1 MFSKFQSFL
10 EKFVGPVAQKMSES
24 KTIQALTN
32 GMMAVLPVSLGVAF
46 IAIVGNFPIE
56 AWQNFLWN
64 IGLGQV
70 IQDTINITSGLYA
83 IYIVCTI
90 AYETAKIED
99 ENPVTCT
106 ILSLAFF
113 LILAP
118 QIQMDIGGGEFI
130 PVLQTSSIG
139 SDGIFVGM
147 IVAIAVTRFYAY
159 LMKKNLKIKL
169 PESVPTMVTDSL
181 SPTFVAM
188 IIFVI
193 AFALKAVLSMTA
205 FGDAM
210 TFVNTMITQPITAV
224 GVTPLS
230 VVLIFTFANLLWF
243 FGIHPSAIINI
254 FYAIAAPV
262 LIANVN
268 AFLAGE
274 PLPYLEVLF
283 MLSIIM
289 VGGTGNTIGLAINML
304 FAKSERFKALNK
316 VSFVPSIFNINEPLI
331 FGVPVMLNPIFFIPL
346 MLSTAVGG
354 IIVHLF
360 YKIGFLSYINPTVE
374 LPWVT
379 PPVIVEWFVG
389 GFKFAAVIAVVVVAL
404 TLLYLPFFKMADK
417 NALKEE
423 EELKK
428 VNHKSADENAV
439 KQEVR
444 A

>member
-1 MFSKFQSFL
+1 MFSKIQSFL
-10 EKFVGPVAQKMSES
+10 EKFVGPIAQKMADSRL
-24 KTIQALTN
+24 IQSLTN

-56 AWQNFLWN
+56 AWQDFLWN

-83 IYIVCTI
+83 VYIVCTI
-90 AYETAKIED
+90 AYETAKIEE
-99 ENPVTCT
+99 ENPITCV

-118 QIQMDIGGGEFI
+118 QIQMDIGGGEFL
-130 PVLQTSSIG
+130 PVLATSSIG
-139 SDGIFVGM
+139 SDGIFVAI
-147 IVAIAVTRFYAY
+147 IVGIAITRLYSY
-159 LMKKNLKIKL
+159 LMTKNLKIKL

-193 AFALKAVLSMTA
+193 AFAVKAIFNSTG

-230 VVLIFTFANLLWF
+230 IVLIFTFANILWF

-268 AFLAGE
+268 AFLGGQ
-274 PLPYLEVLF
+274 PLPHLEMLF

-289 VGGTGNTIGLAINML
+289 VGGTGNTLGLAICML

-346 MLSTAVGG
+346 ILSTSVGG
-354 IIVHLF
+354 IIIHLF
-360 YKIGFLSYINPTVE
+360 YKMGFLSYYNPTVE

-379 PPVIVEWFVG
+379 PPVVLEWFES
-389 GFKFAAVIAVVVVAL
+389 GFKFVFVMIVVIAAL

-423 EELKK
+423 KELEA
-428 VNHKSADENAV
+428 VNHKSVDNNAV
-439 KQEVR
+439 KNGAR

>member
-1 MFSKFQSFL
+1 MFLKIQSFL

-90 AYETAKIED
+90 AYETAKIE
-99 ENPVTCT
+99 EEHPITCV

-118 QIQMDIGGGEFI
+118 QIQMDIGGGEVI
-130 PVLQTSSIG
+130 PVLGTSSIG
-139 SDGIFVGM
+139 SDGIFVAM
-147 IVAIAVTRFYAY
+147 IVGIAVTRFYSY

-169 PESVPTMVTDSL
+169 PDSVPTMVTDSL

-188 IIFVI
+188 IVFII
-193 AFALKAVLSMTA
+193 AFVFKALFNITE

-210 TFVNTMITQPITAV
+210 TFINTIVTQPITAV

-230 VVLIFTFANLLWF
+230 IVIIFTFANLLWF
-243 FGIHPSAIINI
+243 FGVHPSAIINI

-262 LIANVN
+262 LVTNVN
-268 AFLAGE
+268 AFLAGQ
-274 PLPYLEVLF
+274 PLPHLEMLF

-289 VGGTGNTIGLAINML
+289 VGGTGNTLGLAINML
-304 FAKSERFKALNK
+304 FGKSERFKALNK
-316 VSFVPSIFNINEPLI
+316 VAFVPSIFNINEPLI

-354 IIVHLF
+354 VIVHLF
-360 YKIGFLSYINPTVE
+360 FKIGFLSYYNPTVE

-379 PPVIVEWFVG
+379 PSVVLEWFESG
-389 GFKFAAVIAVVVVAL
+389 LKFSFVMIIVIAAL
-404 TLLYLPFFKMADK
+404 TLLYLPFFKMADN

-428 VNHKSADENAV
+428 VNYNTVDNNVV
-439 KQEVR
+439 K
-444 A
+444 